1 MPRILAA
8 TTLLLL
14 LTLAGAGPAQAQG
27 RGAGAA
33 DSGAAPGAVPWS
45 GLSGAQRTALRPLR
59 DQWSRLAADDQRK
72 WLAIAQNF
80 DRLSPDERATL
91 QQRMSD
97 WARLSPAQRARAR
110 LNFGETRRI
119 PEDEKRAR
127 WEQYQALTP
136 EQREQLARERPKPP
150 AGAAPAL
157 RPAPPGQIVRP
168 APADDKA
175 GTGGRGR
182 RPINR
187 NTLLPKP
194 PRSDPGR

>member
-1 MPRILAA
+1 MPRRILAA
-8 TTLLLL
+8 TIVLLAI
-14 LTLAGAGPAQAQG
+14 LASAGPVQAQG
-27 RGAGAA
+27 RGTRAP
-33 DSGAAPGAVPWS
+33 DVVPGAVPWS
-45 GLSGAQRTALRPLR
+45 GLSSAQRAALRPLR
-59 DQWSRLAADDQRK
+59 DQWSRLGADEQRQ
-72 WLAIAQNF
+72 WLAMAQNF
-80 DRLSPDERATL
+80 ERLAPDERATL

-97 WARLSPAQRARAR
+97 WARLSPAERARAR

-168 APADDKA
+168 APPPDDGKA
-175 GTGGRGR
+175 GARGR
-182 RPINR
+182 RAINR
-187 NTLLPKP
+187 NTLLPKTP
-194 PRSDPGR
+194 PADAGR

>member
-1 MPRILAA
+1 MPRALAA
-8 TTLLLL
+8 TTLLLV
-14 LTLAGAGPAQAQG
+14 TLAGAGPVQAQG
-27 RGAGAA
+27 RGARAPDAGV
-33 DSGAAPGAVPWS
+33 APGAVPWS
-45 GLSGAQRTALRPLR
+45 GLSSAQRTALRPLR
-59 DQWSRLAADDQRK
+59 DQWARLGADEQRQ
-72 WLAIAQNF
+72 WLAMAQNF
-80 DRLSPDERATL
+80 ERLSPDERATL

-97 WARLSPAQRARAR
+97 WARLSPSQRARAR

-168 APADDKA
+168 APPADDGKS
-175 GTGGRGR
+175 GTRSR

-187 NTLLPKP
+187 NTLLPKAP
-194 PRSDPGR
+194 PADAGR